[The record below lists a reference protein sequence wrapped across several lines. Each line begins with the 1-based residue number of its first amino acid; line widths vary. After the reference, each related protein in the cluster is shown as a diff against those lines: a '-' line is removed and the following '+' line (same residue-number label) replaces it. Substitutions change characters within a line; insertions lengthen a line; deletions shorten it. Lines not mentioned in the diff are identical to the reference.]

1 MVDWL
6 IENNFCETREE
17 AMKLGKGMLQ
27 NDIFH
32 HVAYDHT
39 FKDEYLFY
47 RFPVCFFFHS
57 DVIINM

>member
-17 AMKLGKGMLQ
+17 AVNLGKGMLA

-47 RFPVCFFFHS
+47 RFPVIIISKISFFL
-57 DVIINM
+57 